1 MEGLMGKIPSWDV
14 FIGLTFVLGIAYGF
28 ILKREKTIT
37 ILCSTYIAM
46 VMAGSFTDYV
56 FQFFQGNKV
65 IANQIWVKGNLS
77 SSTVAIAL
85 FLIVL
90 FFVSGAINSA
100 SSGGGDLSPV
110 EVIVYCALTM
120 ALIISTII
128 GFLPEAT
135 RGNIISTSKVASI
148 IYGLRTLWI
157 IAPPISLVLLN
168 FRRK

>member
-1 MEGLMGKIPSWDV
+1 MGKIPSWDV

-46 VMAGSFTDYV
+46 VMSSSFTEYV

-65 IANQIWVKGNLS
+65 IGNQIWIKGNMS

-85 FLIVL
+85 FLLVL
-90 FFVSGAINSA
+90 IFVSGAINS
-100 SSGGGDLSPV
+100 SSSSSGDLSPL
-110 EVIVYCALTM
+110 EVIIYTALTM
-120 ALIISTII
+120 ALVISTII
-128 GFLPEAT
+128 GYLPEAT
-135 RGNIISTSKVASI
+135 RIDVLATSKIGSI
-148 IYGLRTLWI
+148 IYGFRTLWI
-157 IAPPISLVLLN
+157 IAPPISLVILN

>member
-1 MEGLMGKIPSWDV
+1 MGKIPSWDV

-46 VMAGSFTDYV
+46 VMSSSFTEYV

-65 IANQIWVKGNLS
+65 IGNQIWIKGNMS

-85 FLIVL
+85 FLLVL
-90 FFVSGAINSA
+90 VFVSGAINS
-100 SSGGGDLSPV
+100 SSSSSGDLSPL
-110 EVIVYCALTM
+110 EVVIYTALTM
-120 ALIISTII
+120 ALVISTII
-128 GFLPEAT
+128 GYLPEAT
-135 RGNIISTSKVASI
+135 RTNVLTTSKIGGV
-148 IYGLRTLWI
+148 IYGFRTLWI
-157 IAPPISLVLLN
+157 IAPPISLVILN

>member
-1 MEGLMGKIPSWDV
+1 MGKIPSWDV
-14 FIGLTFVLGIAYGF
+14 FIGLTFVLGVAYGF

-46 VMAGSFTDYV
+46 VMASSFTEYV

-65 IANQIWVKGNLS
+65 IGNQIWIKSNMS

-100 SSGGGDLSPV
+100 SSSSGDLSPA
-110 EVIVYCALTM
+110 EVIIYTALTM

-128 GFLPEAT
+128 GFLPEIS
-135 RGNIISTSKVASI
+135 RNNIIASSKVASI
-148 IYGLRTLWI
+148 VYGFRTLWV
-157 IAPPISLVLLN
+157 IAPPISLVILN
-168 FRRK
+168 FRRR

>member
-1 MEGLMGKIPSWDV
+1 MAKIPSWDV

-37 ILCSTYIAM
+37 VLCSTYIAI
-46 VMAGSFTDYV
+46 VMAGSFADYV

-65 IANQIWVKGNLS
+65 IANQIWVKSNLS

-100 SSGGGDLSPV
+100 ASGSGDLSPI
-110 EVIVYCALTM
+110 EVMIYSALIM
-120 ALIISTII
+120 AIIISTII
-128 GFLPEAT
+128 GFLPETT
-135 RGNIISTSKVASI
+135 RENIISASRVAGI

>member
-1 MEGLMGKIPSWDV
+1 MGKIPSWDV
-14 FIGLTFVLGIAYGF
+14 FIALTFVLGIAYGF

-46 VMAGSFTDYV
+46 VMAANFTEYI

-65 IANQIWVKGNLS
+65 IANQIWIQGNMS
-77 SSTVAIAL
+77 TSTVAIGL
-85 FLIVL
+85 FLLVII
-90 FFVSGAINSA
+90 FVSGAINS
-100 SSGGGDLSPV
+100 SSSSSGDLSPL
-110 EVIVYCALTM
+110 EVIVYMALTM
-120 ALIISTII
+120 ALIISSII

-135 RGNIISTSKVASI
+135 RASVVSGSKVASI
-148 IYGLRTLWI
+148 IYGFKTLWV

>member
-1 MEGLMGKIPSWDV
+1 MGKIPSWDV

-37 ILCSTYIAM
+37 VLCSTYIAM

-56 FQFFQGNKV
+56 FQFFHGNKV

-77 SSTVAIAL
+77 QSTVAIAL

-100 SSGGGDLSPV
+100 ASGSGDLSPV
-110 EVIVYCALTM
+110 KVIIYSALIM
-120 ALIISTII
+120 AIIISTII
-128 GFLPEAT
+128 GFLPEVT
-135 RGNIISTSKVASI
+135 RNNVIAGSKVASI
-148 IYGLRTLWI
+148 IYGFKTLWI

>member
-1 MEGLMGKIPSWDV
+1 MGKIPSWDV
-14 FIGLTFVLGIAYGF
+14 FIGLTFVLGVAYGF

-37 ILCSTYIAM
+37 VLCSTYIAM
-46 VMAGSFTDYV
+46 MMAGSFTQYV

-65 IANQIWVKGNLS
+65 IGNQIWVKSNVS
-77 SSTVAIAL
+77 ESTVAIAL

-90 FFVSGAINSA
+90 FFVSGAIISA
-100 SSGGGDLSPV
+100 SSTSGDLSPV
-110 EVIVYCALTM
+110 EIIIYTALTM

-135 RGNIISTSKVASI
+135 RASIMATSKVGNII
-148 IYGLRTLWI
+148 YNFRTLWI